1 MVKLM
6 VKLMVNNG
14 KSMVK
19 LMVNLLLTWVNQW
32 LIMVSGYWFMVMI
45 MVNGD
50 HETFMGNNC

>member
-1 MVKLM
+1 MVKL
-6 VKLMVNNG
+6 
-14 KSMVK
+14 MVK

-50 HETFMGNNC
+50 HETFMDNNC